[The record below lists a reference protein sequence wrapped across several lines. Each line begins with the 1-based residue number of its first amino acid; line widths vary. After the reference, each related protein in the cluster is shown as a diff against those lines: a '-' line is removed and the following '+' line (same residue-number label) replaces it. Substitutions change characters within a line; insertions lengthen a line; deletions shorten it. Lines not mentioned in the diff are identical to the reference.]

1 MDSKTIKFYNENA
14 DQYSAWR
21 FKEGKDKTQATFLEH
36 LGYTGH
42 ILDLGCGTGE
52 KALWFR
58 KNGLT
63 ITAIDASK
71 EMLKYLQKVNGISSF
86 QMDITDLDL
95 DEKFDGIWASF
106 SLQHL
111 KKTDQD
117 ILIKDIPTLL
127 KKAGIFYLGIH
138 EGNQSYRDELGRLYV
153 PRTESDLE
161 YVLSTHKLS
170 IIEIFKEKTSS
181 FDGKPINVMHIFS
194 QLSH

>member
-1 MDSKTIKFYNENA
+1 MDNETIKFYNKNA

-21 FKEGKDKTQATFLEH
+21 FKEGEDKAQTTFLKH
-36 LGYTGH
+36 LGCCGH

-63 ITAIDASK
+63 ITAVDASK
-71 EMLKYLQKVNGISSF
+71 EMLKYLQNVNGISSL
-86 QMDITDLDL
+86 QMDIADLHL
-95 DEKFDGIWASF
+95 NEKFDGIWASF

-111 KKTDQD
+111 RKTDQN
-117 ILIKDIPTLL
+117 IIIKDIPTLL
-127 KKAGIFYLGIH
+127 KKGGIFYLGIH

-161 YVLSTHKLS
+161 YAFSTHKLS

-194 QLSH
+194 EFSY

>member
-1 MDSKTIKFYNENA
+1 MDNETIKFYNRNA
-14 DQYSAWR
+14 NQYSAWR
-21 FKEGKDKTQATFLEH
+21 FKEGEDKAQTTFLEH
-36 LGYTGH
+36 LGCTGH

-71 EMLKYLQKVNGISSF
+71 EMLKHLQKVNGISSF

-127 KKAGIFYLGIH
+127 KKGGIFYLGIH

-194 QLSH
+194 KFSH